1 MESTRSSDPRSAP
14 EPAGIVLVVDDDH
27 EVRSHTARVLREGGC
42 YVLEARSGPDALSQ
56 LSSDA
61 AATALLVTNVV
72 MPEMSGV
79 ELADE
84 VHSLWPAVRVLLV
97 SEPTRDE
104 INPSDDDRDELLAKP
119 FDEQQLLRAV
129 RHALRPAA

>member
-1 MESTRSSDPRSAP
+1 M
-14 EPAGIVLVVDDDH
+14 PAGIVLVVDDDH
-27 EVRSHTARVLREGGC
+27 HVRTNTARVLREGGC

-56 LSSDA
+56 LSTDA
-61 AATALLVTNVV
+61 AGTALLVTNVAL
-72 MPEMSGV
+72 PEMSGV

-97 SEPTRDE
+97 SEPAP
-104 INPSDDDRDELLAKP
+104 IAPSAGDDDRDELLAKP
-119 FDEQQLLRAV
+119 FDEHELLRAV